1 MPDQPKE
8 DTINTLLLEVRQ
20 LHRQLSGIKEELFHY
35 KDLDILS
42 VPGAVKNLV
51 FHRKLLDEIEREYRK
66 FQRNPTN
73 PDKFYRRLEE
83 LLGRVQ

>member
-8 DTINTLLLEVRQ
+8 DTIEILLLEVRQ
-20 LHRQLSGIKEELFHY
+20 LHKQLKAVKEELFHY
-35 KDLDILS
+35 RDLDILS

-51 FHRKLLDEIEREYRK
+51 AHKKILDEIEHEYRM

-73 PDKFYRRLEE
+73 PAKFYAKLEG
-83 LLGRVQ
+83 LLGKIQ